1 MAGCMYCSR
10 EEENKYP
17 AYVVSEDLLSAFIEG
32 DNDWRTQYYIMKESI
47 GGISTNY
54 VYTDAWVLS
63 KVKGWEYGYKESSDH
78 FMFRTAEAYLNAAE
92 AAAYSGIGRN
102 KLRELSQQKNCP
114 FAVWLG
120 GKLYIIREKLDDFTD
135 KQFKI

>member
-1 MAGCMYCSR
+1 MNNNKNIETAVK
-10 EEENKYP
+10 ENDVP
-17 AYVVSEDLLSAFIEG
+17 I
-32 DNDWRTQYYIMKESI
+32 
-47 GGISTNY
+47 
-54 VYTDAWVLS
+54 
-63 KVKGWEYGYKESSDH
+63 WEKKCLTLE
-78 FMFRTAEAYLNAAE
+78 E

-102 KLRELSQQKNCP
+102 KIRELSQQKNCP

>member
-1 MAGCMYCSR
+1 MKSN
-10 EEENKYP
+10 ENIK
-17 AYVVSEDLLSAFIEG
+17 AAV
-32 DNDWRTQYYIMKESI
+32 KENNVPI
-47 GGISTNY
+47 
-54 VYTDAWVLS
+54 
-63 KVKGWEYGYKESSDH
+63 WEKTCLTLE
-78 FMFRTAEAYLNAAE
+78 E

-120 GKLYIIREKLDDFTD
+120 GKLYIVREKLDDFTD

>member
-1 MAGCMYCSR
+1 M
-10 EEENKYP
+10 
-17 AYVVSEDLLSAFIEG
+17 
-32 DNDWRTQYYIMKESI
+32 
-47 GGISTNY
+47 
-54 VYTDAWVLS
+54 
-63 KVKGWEYGYKESSDH
+63 
-78 FMFRTAEAYLNAAE
+78 
-92 AAAYSGIGRN
+92 GRN